1 MKYLEAIKGS
11 SIAFIFFAVLAIVVP
26 GAGPANDVEI
36 VLTVSTFLFA
46 IIYGFFITR
55 SFSRFT
61 YIEENLAVEDA
72 KMLSL
77 YRTSR
82 LWGKEFQEQ
91 VGGLIDEYYIDV
103 LDYPLDD
110 YYKGTADKMDQL
122 YDLLATSTP
131 LRGETADEAYGPVV
145 GLLADIEEQRNRN
158 SVRAQQSMTIGH
170 WAVLL
175 VLAGVII
182 SSLYFLKVPMF
193 FSQIVT
199 VLLAT
204 MTVLLLLILRDVSN
218 LRLGGVMIAAESAQ
232 EIFEMMG
239 KLRYYSD
246 TYIKDGTTTIPDN
259 ISRYRHGLHKAGEDF
274 DIEIIDRS
282 AAK

>member
-131 LRGETADEAYGPVV
+131 LRGE
-145 GLLADIEEQRNRN
+145 
-158 SVRAQQSMTIGH
+158 
-170 WAVLL
+170 
-175 VLAGVII
+175 
-182 SSLYFLKVPMF
+182 
-193 FSQIVT
+193 
-199 VLLAT
+199 
-204 MTVLLLLILRDVSN
+204 
-218 LRLGGVMIAAESAQ
+218 
-232 EIFEMMG
+232 
-239 KLRYYSD
+239 
-246 TYIKDGTTTIPDN
+246 
-259 ISRYRHGLHKAGEDF
+259 
-274 DIEIIDRS
+274 
-282 AAK
+282 